1 MRVYQPASLAEK
13 QASGLVRL
21 CLKAV
26 RCRATE
32 DDTWGSAQTNTC
44 THTLECITR
53 TKYVYFC
60 ANQSAHL
67 PRLIHCIRGNT
78 VQNVFPFD
86 FSVILSVH
94 TSFSLLT
101 LQIKTP
107 TFSSISPLIV
117 PMTYRLSPS
126 LEFLP
131 LHTPIRDVLG
141 STVTPSCVLTSKD
154 SELIAS
160 DKNMVYLSLWVW
172 APHSTINKF
181 SSSTGLPIYLIFLC
195 SLCVLHFYYP
205 LVS

>member
-44 THTLECITR
+44 THTLECITH

-94 TSFSLLT
+94 TSFSLLHSADKDPH
-101 LQIKTP
+101 IFFY
-107 TFSSISPLIV
+107 FSSHSSHDLPSIPLSRIS
-117 PMTYRLSPS
+117 
-126 LEFLP
+126 
-131 LHTPIRDVLG
+131 
-141 STVTPSCVLTSKD
+141 TS
-154 SELIAS
+154 SH
-160 DKNMVYLSLWVW
+160 
-172 APHSTINKF
+172 PHSGCPGIRCY
-181 SSSTGLPIYLIFLC
+181 S
-195 SLCVLHFYYP
+195 
-205 LVS
+205 